1 MMKSKWLLTCTEKV
15 YARYSARYNK
25 DDEKSKVKNKEIMK
39 MLKGDCVIRTVE
51 KNLCGFLNVKD
62 KGQIKQFVIY

>member
-1 MMKSKWLLTCTEKV
+1 
-15 YARYSARYNK
+15 
-25 DDEKSKVKNKEIMK
+25 MK

-51 KNLCGFLNVKD
+51 KNVCGFLNVKD